1 MSTATKPPR
10 PAQRSAP
17 ARRSGGGGGFWLL
30 VVVVVGAVGALFV
43 FAPELPRQWLG
54 LAKAPADKGPE
65 PTAPETVKTDLA
77 NKDHTADSDL
87 AKSQIKRDSLATAA
101 KPVAPKPVEPEKPKT
116 FADEAKGQAHIA
128 EAEKAYKAMQWTK
141 AATEAKRADGLQ
153 VTPATRVR
161 ASDIVKGSA
170 ALEKLFNE
178 LKDDKDEL
186 IRYYDTHPSLVTLNS
201 GTSTSLA
208 VPITSLDFPTPIE
221 KDPIAWITSQRRT
234 GKVAFLIKGKKD
246 YIPSLLPADNIGE
259 VKPADLAAI
268 IAEKNADFETR
279 LNKLKNGSFADNALA
294 WYDAG
299 RFAYRNRLDDHVT
312 EMLDRAQVLDQN
324 LVKSVRED
332 KAAGLFANLVCHM
345 KNGNRKQADAFM
357 AIISRKYNDTDQGK
371 QARFF
376 YEGKTAELLASAKEA
391 EQRRVAEEKQRR
403 EALLARAKDLGDDK
417 AMAKLQ
423 QKPTKPAEE
432 DEPEVAAVVASGDE
446 GQADTLLA
454 KGREMYNKAIDAG
467 NTPERDVL
475 YEKAYHVLNQC
486 QALLSKLVEKNP
498 TNTSLEAKLHECSQL
513 RYGTVK
519 QRRFH

>member
-17 ARRSGGGGGFWLL
+17 ARRSGGGGGGFWL
-30 VVVVVGAVGALFV
+30 VVVLAVGALGALFV

-77 NKDHTADSDL
+77 SKDHTADSDL
-87 AKSQIKRDSLATAA
+87 AKSQIKRDSLASAP
-101 KPVAPKPVEPEKPKT
+101 KQVAPKPVEAEKPKT

-128 EAEKAYKAMQWTK
+128 EAEKAYKAMQWAK

-153 VTPATRVR
+153 VTPATRIR
-161 ASDIVKGSA
+161 AADIVKGSA
-170 ALEKLFNE
+170 ALEKLFRE
-178 LKDDKDEL
+178 LDDKDEL

-208 VPITSLDFPTPIE
+208 VPITSLDFPTPVE
-221 KDPIAWITSQRRT
+221 TDPIAWITSQRRT

-246 YIPSLLPADNIGE
+246 FIPSSLPADNIGE

-268 IAEKNADFETR
+268 IAEKKADFDSR

-299 RFAYRNRLDDHVT
+299 RFAYRNRLDDYVT
-312 EMLDRAQVLDQN
+312 EMLDRAQVLDLD
-324 LVKSVRED
+324 LVRSVRED
-332 KAAGLFANLVCHM
+332 KAAGLFANLMCHL

-357 AIISRKYNDTDQGK
+357 AIISRKYTDTDQGK
-371 QARFF
+371 QARLF
-376 YEGKTAELLASAKEA
+376 YDGKTTELLAAAKAA
-391 EQRRVAEEKQRR
+391 EQKRVADEKARR
-403 EALLARAKDLGDDK
+403 EAQLARAKELGDDK

-423 QKPTKPAEE
+423 QKPAQPEE
-432 DEPEVAAVVASGDE
+432 EEPEAAAVAASGDE
-446 GQADTLLA
+446 AQADTLLA
-454 KGREMYNKAIDAG
+454 KGREAYNKAIDAG

-475 YEKAYHVLNQC
+475 YEKAYHIFNQC

-498 TNTSLEAKLHECSQL
+498 SNSSLEAKLHECSQL
-513 RYGTVK
+513 RYGTIK

>member
-10 PAQRSAP
+10 SATRSAP
-17 ARRSGGGGGFWLL
+17 TRRSGGGGGGFWL
-30 VVVVVGAVGALFV
+30 VVVLAIGAIGALFV
-43 FAPELPRQWLG
+43 FAPDLPRQWLG

-65 PTAPETVKTDLA
+65 PTAPEAVKTELA
-77 NKDHTADSDL
+77 NKDHTTDSDL
-87 AKSQIKRDSLATAA
+87 AKSQVKRDSLATAPKA
-101 KPVAPKPVEPEKPKT
+101 AAPKPVEPEKPKT
-116 FADEAKGQAHIA
+116 FADEAKGQAHLA

-141 AATEAKRADGLQ
+141 AATEAKRAEGLQ

-161 ASDIVKGSA
+161 AMDIVKGSA
-170 ALEKLFNE
+170 ALEKLFVE
-178 LKDDKDEL
+178 LNDKDEL
-186 IRYYDTHPSLVTLNS
+186 IRYYDTHPSLVTLTS

-221 KDPIAWITSQRRT
+221 KDPLAWITSQRRT

-246 YIPSLLPADNIGE
+246 FIPSSLPADAIGE
-259 VKPADLAAI
+259 VKAADLTAI
-268 IAEKNADFETR
+268 IAEKKSDFESR

-312 EMLDRAQVLDQN
+312 EMLDRAQVLDHD

-332 KAAGLFANLVCHM
+332 KAAGLFANLVCHL

-357 AIISRKYNDTDQGK
+357 AIIARKYADTDQGK

-376 YEGKTAELLASAKEA
+376 YEGKTAELLAAAKEA
-391 EQRRVAEEKQRR
+391 EQRRIAEEKQRR
-403 EALLARAKDLGDDK
+403 EALLARAKELGDDK

-423 QKPTKPAEE
+423 QKPAQPEE
-432 DEPEVAAVVASGDE
+432 EEPEVAAVVASGDE
-446 GQADTLLA
+446 AQADALFA
-454 KGREMYNKAIDAG
+454 NGRDIYNKAIEAG

-475 YEKAYHVLNQC
+475 YEKAYQVLNKC

-498 TNTSLEAKLHECSQL
+498 GNSSLEAKLLECSRL

>member
-10 PAQRSAP
+10 STSPRSAP
-17 ARRSGGGGGFWLL
+17 ARRSGGGGGGFWL
-30 VVVVVGAVGALFV
+30 VVVLAVGAIGSLFV
-43 FAPELPRQWLG
+43 FAPDLPRQWLG

-65 PTAPETVKTDLA
+65 PTAPEKVKTDLTS
-77 NKDHTADSDL
+77 KDHTAASDL
-87 AKSQIKRDSLATAA
+87 ANDKIKRDSLAAAA

-116 FADEAKGQAHIA
+116 YADETKGQAHIA
-128 EAEKAYKAMQWTK
+128 EAEKAYKSMQWVK

-153 VTPATRVR
+153 VTPATRIR
-161 ASDIVKGSA
+161 AADIVKGSA
-170 ALEKLFNE
+170 ALEKLFQE
-178 LKDDKDEL
+178 LDDKDEL
-186 IRYYDTHPSLVTLNS
+186 IRYYDTHPSLVTLGS
-201 GTSTSLA
+201 STPVTLA

-234 GKVAFLIKGKKD
+234 GKVAFLIKGKRD
-246 YIPSLLPADNIGE
+246 FIPSSLPADTIGE
-259 VKPADLAAI
+259 VKPADLAVI
-268 IAEKNADFETR
+268 IAEKKSDFDSR

-299 RFAYRNRLDDHVT
+299 RFAFRNRLDDYVT
-312 EMLDRAQVLDQN
+312 EMLDRAQVLDLD

-332 KAAGLFANLVCHM
+332 KAAGLFANLMCHL
-345 KNGNRKQADAFM
+345 KNGNKKQADAFM
-357 AIISRKYNDTDQGK
+357 AIIARKYADTDQGK

-376 YEGKTAELLASAKEA
+376 YEGKTAELLAAAKQA
-391 EQRRVAEEKQRR
+391 EQKRIADEKQRR
-403 EALLARAKDLGDDK
+403 DAQLARAKELGDDK

-423 QKPTKPAEE
+423 QKPTPTEE
-432 DEPEVAAVVASGDE
+432 EPEVTAAIASGDE
-446 GQADTLLA
+446 GQADGLLT
-454 KGREMYNKAIDAG
+454 KGREVYNKAIDAG

-475 YEKAYHVLNQC
+475 YEKAYHILNQC

-498 TNTSLEAKLHECSQL
+498 GNGSLEAKLHECSQL